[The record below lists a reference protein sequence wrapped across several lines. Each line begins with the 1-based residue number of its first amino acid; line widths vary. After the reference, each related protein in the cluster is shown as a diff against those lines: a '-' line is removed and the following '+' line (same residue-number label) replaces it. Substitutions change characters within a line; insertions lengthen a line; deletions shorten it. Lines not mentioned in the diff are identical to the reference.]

1 MKTVSARLA
10 VAFALALTL
19 VATAQEAADDDGEVP
34 ERPAPTSVA
43 QVLGGTLARFP
54 VEPVSLSGSLIVRK
68 QAGVLVREIPFTMTL
83 RWGAAPATADYTIF
97 DAFGRVLNTM
107 AVSRAA
113 GGAVT
118 MAYRDGEG
126 KDLPPPSLTAQI
138 AGTDITWLDI
148 TLAYLWWED
157 GRLLEPQTF
166 KGTLCD
172 VVEVRPP
179 SPLAGC
185 ACVRLW
191 IDRKRGF
198 MRQAEQIDAD
208 GRRVRWMW
216 VSSVGKIN
224 DRWMIKNMEIKRPGT
239 GLQTK
244 LHVDD
249 LETP

>member
-1 MKTVSARLA
+1 MSTLPGRTAA
-10 VAFALALTL
+10 ALALAL
-19 VATAQEAADDDGEVP
+19 ALAASAQEAGEDDGEVP
-34 ERPAPTSVA
+34 ERPAPATA
-43 QVLGGTLARFP
+43 AEVLKGTLARFP
-54 VEPVSLSGSLIVRK
+54 LDPVSLSGSLIVRK
-68 QAGVLVREIPFTMTL
+68 QAGVLVKEIPFSMTL
-83 RWGAAPATADYTIF
+83 RWGATPATADYTIF

-107 AVSRAA
+107 SVSRSA

-126 KDLPPPSLTAQI
+126 RELPAPLFTSPV

-172 VVEVRPP
+172 VVEMRPP
-179 SPLAGC
+179 APLEGC

-198 MRQAEQIDAD
+198 MRQAEQIDAA
-208 GRRVRWMW
+208 GNRVRWMW
-216 VSSVGKIN
+216 VASVGKIN